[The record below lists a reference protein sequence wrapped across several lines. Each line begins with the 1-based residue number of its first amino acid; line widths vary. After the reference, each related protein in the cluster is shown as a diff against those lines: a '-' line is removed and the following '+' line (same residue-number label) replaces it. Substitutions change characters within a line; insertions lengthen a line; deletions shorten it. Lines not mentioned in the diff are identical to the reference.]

1 MHWCFRSAGSTC
13 VLMFFSGEL
22 SAGTAIA
29 SVHLPSPA
37 RAIAV
42 GRVPTQEVGG
52 YGRSAMQ
59 QSPDVN

>member
-1 MHWCFRSAGSTC
+1 
-13 VLMFFSGEL
+13 MFFSGEL